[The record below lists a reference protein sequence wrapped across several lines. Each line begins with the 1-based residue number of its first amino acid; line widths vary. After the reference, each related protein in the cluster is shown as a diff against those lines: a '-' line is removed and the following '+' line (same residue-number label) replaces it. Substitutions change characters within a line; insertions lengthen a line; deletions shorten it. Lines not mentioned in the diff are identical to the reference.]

1 LSYAEEKDD
10 RKGEISDE
18 PPKPELNLDEEQRQK
33 LERIVQ
39 EDTASAEIAEAILR
53 RDGFN

>member
-1 LSYAEEKDD
+1 MSYAEEDS
-10 RKGEISDE
+10 RRGEISDE
-18 PPKPELNLDEEQRQK
+18 PPKPELDLDEEQRQK

-39 EDTASAEIAEAILR
+39 EDTESSEIAKAILR